1 MKYTVVTTSLA
12 DDQLAKL
19 WLRATDR
26 QSVADAYDRIEAML
40 KHDPHSLG
48 REHPGG
54 WRVLDE
60 PPIVVTF
67 RVIEEDRLA
76 RILSVHFRP

>member
-1 MKYTVVTTSLA
+1 MKYTVVTTSIA

-19 WLRATDR
+19 WLRAADR
-26 QSVADAYDRIEAML
+26 QSVADAYDCIEAML
-40 KHDPHSLG
+40 KHDPHLLG
-48 REHPGG
+48 RAHPGG

-67 RVIEEDRLA
+67 RVVEEDRLA